1 MASSVLGP
9 PAVVCSLHSVYIG
22 SDDGMV
28 YAWSVDSGEQVAT
41 LDGGHPGPTTSVQ
54 FNPRFM
60 TLASAC
66 TNVVSQLPFW

>member
-1 MASSVLGP
+1 
-9 PAVVCSLHSVYIG
+9 
-22 SDDGMV
+22 MV
-28 YAWSVDSGEQVAT
+28 YAWSVDSGEKVAT

-66 TNVVSQLPFW
+66 TNVVSPAAILLAFSYIYAIIVVTSNALVSLSLH

>member
-1 MASSVLGP
+1 MHLFIIPLRLCVHS
-9 PAVVCSLHSVYIG
+9 PAG

-28 YAWSVDSGEQVAT
+28 YAWSVDSGEKVST
-41 LDGGHPGPTTSVQ
+41 LDGGHPGPTMSVQ

-66 TNVVSQLPFW
+66 TNVVSQQPSCRVG